1 MTEREEGQESRLSFT
16 DLSVAEVERLV
27 VLVESSGDAIATTDL
42 DGIVTSWNKAAE
54 DLFQFPAVEIIG
66 RSIKCIVPV
75 ALHAEGNAIL
85 ARLRQGNGIVR
96 QETQRQTKDGRL
108 LDVAFTA
115 SPLRGK
121 DGRIR
126 GGSKIMRDITPQKQR
141 ERELARLLRLF
152 EALREIHQ
160 VIAGTTTRRELLERI
175 CQALVEQAGFAL
187 SCVGWYD
194 LEKRLLVPVAVWGDD
209 SGTLLAIQARV
220 QEHPE
225 QRGPIARALD
235 EGRPYFCNDV
245 LSDPATL
252 LWREEATRRDF
263 RAVAALP
270 IRQGGAAHGVLTVFA
285 RERDCFQDKEVALLT
300 QVVKDLA
307 FALDNLTREE
317 ARRVAEASL
326 RAERDFSDAALN
338 SLPGVFYVY
347 DSEMRFLRWNRNFER
362 VSGYSGDEIAA
373 MQPRDFFA
381 THEHALLAERIA
393 EVFERGESS
402 VEAGFVAKDGSSTSY
417 HFTGVRAEISGQIGV
432 VGVGIDVSERVR
444 AQAALAASEA
454 RYRTLFEHMPDG
466 ILIGDRQS
474 YYLDANASMCNMLGY
489 TRQELIG
496 MHASDIVVADERPQV
511 EEAIGVINAGDVF
524 SRELKFRRKDGSV
537 FPTEVLGTQLPDGNM
552 FGVIRDISER
562 KRAEGTLRELNETL
576 EEKVKQRTLALNEAK
591 EQADAANRAKGA
603 FLAHM
608 SHEIRTPMNAILGFG
623 QLMQRDSELSP
634 RDRDRLGKM
643 MASGFHL
650 LDLINNVL
658 EMSKIEAKKIS
669 LSSSVFDLHAAVSAV
684 ADMVRGTLEQ
694 KGLHL
699 TIVGLEALPRYA
711 QSDATK
717 LRQILLNLLS
727 NAAKFTHEGGV
738 TLRSTVV
745 AMTDPGRPR
754 VRFEVEDTGVGISE
768 AELKLVFEPFSQT
781 HSGRSNTHAGTGLG
795 AAISREFARFLGG
808 ELLVKSELGHGT
820 TFVLELPLT
829 LGSESDAD
837 HNSELDH
844 EIVSL
849 APGQGPIKVLVVDD
863 EPNNRE
869 VLRDLLALARVEVVE
884 AEDGLSASEAFARTR
899 PDLVFMDVKMP
910 RVNGVEATAHIRA
923 TQPGKTVPIV
933 MLSASV
939 FREERES
946 VLATGANDFITKPFK
961 EATIWRA
968 LERHLGLRLV
978 RKPSDSAPP
987 AEAAPTRETVAALGP
1002 DTVATLRDA
1011 VESGYLSR
1019 VPQILANVDVEHQ
1032 QTAARILKLAENF
1045 EIEALLRLLEG

>member
-1 MTEREEGQESRLSFT
+1 MTEWEEGRESRLSFT
-16 DLSVAEVERLV
+16 DLSVADAERLV

-42 DGIVTSWNKAAE
+42 NGVVTSWNKAAE
-54 DLFQFPAVEIIG
+54 GMFGFTAVEIIG
-66 RSIKCIVPV
+66 RSIKCIVPL

-85 ARLRQGNGIVR
+85 ARLRQGDAIVS

-121 DGRIR
+121 DGRVR
-126 GGSKIMRDITPQKQR
+126 GCSKIVRDITQQKQR

-160 VIAGTTTRRELLERI
+160 VIAGATTRGAILEKI
-175 CQALVEQAGFAL
+175 CQALVERAGFGL
-187 SCVGWYD
+187 SCIGWYD
-194 LEKRLLVPVAVWGDD
+194 AEKRLLAPVAVWGDD
-209 SGTLLAIQARV
+209 SGTLVAIQARV

-252 LWREEATRRDF
+252 LWRDEAIRRDF
-263 RAVAALP
+263 QAVAALP
-270 IRQGGAAHGVLTVFA
+270 IRQGGEAQGVLTVFA

-300 QVVKDLA
+300 QVVQDLA
-307 FALDNLTREE
+307 FALENLTREE
-317 ARRVAEASL
+317 ARRAAEASL
-326 RAERDFSDAALN
+326 RAERDFSDAVLN

-347 DSEMRFLRWNRNFER
+347 DSDLQFLRWNRNFER
-362 VSGYSGDEIAA
+362 VSGYSGEEIAA

-381 THEHALLAERIA
+381 AHEHALLAERIG

-417 HFTGVRAEISGQIGV
+417 HFTGVRAEISGRIGV

-466 ILIGDRQS
+466 ILIGDSQS
-474 YYLDANASMCNMLGY
+474 YYLDANASMCSMLGY

-496 MHASDIVVADERPQV
+496 MHASDIVVTEERPQV

-562 KRAEGTLRELNETL
+562 RRAEGNLRELNETL
-576 EEKVKQRTLALNEAK
+576 EQKVEQRTLALHEAK

-623 QLMQRDSELSP
+623 QLMQRDSDLSP
-634 RDRDRLGKM
+634 RDRDRLSKM

-650 LDLINNVL
+650 LELINNVL
-658 EMSKIEAKKIS
+658 EMSKIEAKKVS
-669 LSSSVFDLHAAVSAV
+669 LNSSIFDLHAAVSAV

-699 TIVGLEALPRYA
+699 TLVGLEGLPRYA
-711 QSDATK
+711 QSDRTK

-727 NAAKFTHEGGV
+727 NAAKFTHEGSV
-738 TLRSTVV
+738 TLRSSVV
-745 AMTDPGRPR
+745 AMTDPARPR
-754 VRFEVEDTGVGISE
+754 VRFEVEDTGVGISD
-768 AELKLVFEPFSQT
+768 AELKLVFEPFAQT
-781 HSGRSNTHAGTGLG
+781 DSGRSNTHAGTGLG
-795 AAISREFARFLGG
+795 ASISRDFARLLGG
-808 ELLVKSELGHGT
+808 ELTVESELGRGT

-837 HNSELDH
+837 DNSELDH
-844 EIVSL
+844 EIVTL
-849 APGQGPIKVLVVDD
+849 APGQRPIKVLVVDD

-869 VLRDLLALARVEVVE
+869 LLRDLLALARIEVVE
-884 AEDGLSASEAFARTR
+884 AEDGSRASEVFALTK

-910 RVNGVEATAHIRA
+910 GVNGVEATAQIRA
-923 TQPGKTVPIV
+923 TPAGKSVPII

-939 FREERES
+939 FREERQS

-968 LERHLGLRLV
+968 LERHLGLHLV
-978 RKPSDSAPP
+978 RKPSEPTPP
-987 AEAAPTRETVAALGP
+987 PEAAPTRATVAALGP
-1002 DTVATLRDA
+1002 DTVAALRDA
-1011 VESGYLSR
+1011 VESGYLNR
-1019 VPQILANVDVEHQ
+1019 VQQILANVDVEHQ

>member
-1 MTEREEGQESRLSFT
+1 MKEREEGEEGRLSFT
-16 DLSVAEVERLV
+16 DLSIADAERLV

-42 DGIVTSWNKAAE
+42 DGVVTSWNKAAE
-54 DLFQFPAVEIIG
+54 DLFGFTALEIIG
-66 RSIKCIVPV
+66 CSIKCIVPE
-75 ALHAEGNAIL
+75 ALHAEGDAIL
-85 ARLRQGNGIVR
+85 AHLRQGKGIVR
-96 QETQRQTKDGRL
+96 QETQRKTKDGRVL
-108 LDVAFTA
+108 EVALTT
-115 SPLRGK
+115 SPLRGR
-121 DGRIR
+121 DGRIW
-126 GGSKIMRDITPQKQR
+126 GASKIVRDITQQKQR

-160 VIAGTTTRRELLERI
+160 VIAGATTRGEILEKI
-175 CQALVEQAGFAL
+175 CQALVEQAGFCS
-187 SCVGWYD
+187 SCIGWYNS
-194 LEKRLLVPVAVWGDD
+194 EQRLLEPVAAWGGD
-209 SGTLLAIQARV
+209 SVALLAI
-220 QEHPE
+220 
-225 QRGPIARALD
+225 PIARALD
-235 EGRPYFCNDV
+235 EGRYFYNDV

-252 LWREEATRRDF
+252 PWREEAKRRGF
-263 RAVAALP
+263 RSAAALP
-270 IRQGGAAHGVLTVFA
+270 ILQGGEARGVLTVFA
-285 RERDCFQDKEVALLT
+285 RERDRFQDKEVALLT

-317 ARRVAEASL
+317 ARRTAEASL

-347 DSEMRFLRWNRNFER
+347 DSNLRFLRWNRNFER
-362 VSGYSGDEIAA
+362 VSGYSGAEIAA
-373 MQPRDFFA
+373 MRPQDFFA
-381 THEHALLAERIA
+381 PHEHELLAERIR

-402 VEAGFVAKDGSSTSY
+402 VEGGFVAKDGSSTSY
-417 HFTGVRAEISGQIGV
+417 HFTGIRAEISGQTGV

-466 ILIGDRQS
+466 ILIGDSQS
-474 YYLDANASMCNMLGY
+474 YYLDANASMCHMLGY

-496 MHASDIVVADERPQV
+496 MHASDIVVMDERPQV

-562 KRAEGTLRELNETL
+562 KRAEDTLRELNETL
-576 EEKVKQRTLALNEAK
+576 EQKVEQRTLALNEAK
-591 EQADAANRAKGA
+591 DQADAANRAKGA

-623 QLMQRDSELSP
+623 QLMQRDSDLSP
-634 RDRDRLGKM
+634 RDRERLSKM

-650 LDLINNVL
+650 LELINNVL
-658 EMSKIEAKKIS
+658 EMSKIEAKKVS

-684 ADMVRGTLEQ
+684 ADMVRGALEQ
-694 KGLHL
+694 KGLFL
-699 TIVGLEALPRYA
+699 NVVGLEALPRYA
-711 QSDATK
+711 QSDPIK

-727 NAAKFTHEGGV
+727 NAAKFTQEGGV
-738 TLRSTVV
+738 TLRSSVV
-745 AMTDPGRPR
+745 SMTDPGRPR

-768 AELKLVFEPFSQT
+768 AELKLVFEPFAQT
-781 HSGRSNTHAGTGLG
+781 HSGRNNTHAGTGLG
-795 AAISREFARFLGG
+795 ASISRDFARLLGG
-808 ELLVKSELGHGT
+808 DLVVQSELGRGT

-829 LGSESDAD
+829 VGSESDAD
-837 HNSELDH
+837 DNSALDH

-849 APGQGPIKVLVVDD
+849 APGQGPITVLVVDD

-869 VLRDLLALARVEVVE
+869 LLRALLALARIEVVE
-884 AEDGLSASEAFARTR
+884 AEDGSSASEMFARTN

-910 RVNGVEATAHIRA
+910 GVSGVEATAQIRA
-923 TQPGKTVPIV
+923 TQAGKAVPIV

-968 LERHLGLRLV
+968 LERHLGLQLV
-978 RKPSDSAPP
+978 RKRSEPAPP
-987 AEAAPTRETVAALGP
+987 LQAAPTRETVAALGP
-1002 DTVATLRDA
+1002 DTVAALRDA
-1011 VESGYLSR
+1011 IESGYLNR
-1019 VPQILANVDVEHQ
+1019 VPQILEHVETPHQ
-1032 QTAARILKLAENF
+1032 QTAARILKLAEDF
-1045 EIEALLRLLEG
+1045 EIEGLLRLLEG